1 MASRCSSKF
10 NLVKLGEWGTTSR
23 FSSSAVA
30 GSPIRSPSGMNSMT
44 TSLHRESAAGVVSS
58 LLSPKRSQDRLR
70 AMSIQFAGS
79 KSSDDR
85 RRRRLLV
92 NTDDQTADEATGEE
106 GLYGAGV
113 TSELV
118 ASSAAAPWVPVYE
131 WRIWT
136 YAALILLALSGAAFA
151 LSMPMAFRPELAP
164 LTKHLLQGDRPIL
177 AVLIQ
182 TTFCFLA
189 AQLAV
194 LIGWYRAQCKLDFRG
209 YYRVWPWVAV
219 VLGVTALCS
228 ATDIHGQFG
237 LIIERSGLVEWRPR
251 VISWLLPA
259 SLIALPIV
267 VLLDR
272 DVRRS
277 RSSLYMLRLTWLLA
291 IASAWLELG
300 ANDLTGYPWIA
311 PTRIILPMFTMAS
324 LFVGL
329 WFHARTVAYV
339 CPDPPEAEVAT
350 AKTQILSV
358 WNWLASWF
366 TRKPIEVP
374 VDEAEAKP
382 KRGRKKAAEATEDEE
397 EAPKRKRRAPAKRAA
412 KPRTRAK
419 AVETEEEEVQE
430 EEQETGYDEAA
441 DVNEGYE
448 TESAAEE
455 SESESNNWE
464 EEETEP
470 EPAPP
475 PAQSNRY
482 NRESTPAPQSAA
494 ARKPANSGWEEA
506 EQSSEGSDEDED
518 SDDAILRRDSGM
530 TAEQMQGLTKRQKR
544 DLRKQQRSQRR

>member
-1 MASRCSSKF
+1 
-10 NLVKLGEWGTTSR
+10 
-23 FSSSAVA
+23 
-30 GSPIRSPSGMNSMT
+30 
-44 TSLHRESAAGVVSS
+44 
-58 LLSPKRSQDRLR
+58 
-70 AMSIQFAGS
+70 MSIQFAGS

-92 NTDDQTADEATGEE
+92 NTDDQAADEATEE

-136 YAALILLALSGAAFA
+136 YSALILLVLSGAAFA

-164 LTKHLLQGDRPIL
+164 LTKHLLEGDRPVL
-177 AVLIQ
+177 AVLLQ
-182 TTFCFLA
+182 TSFCFLA

-209 YYRVWPWVAV
+209 YYRVWPWVAA

-237 LIIERSGLVEWRPR
+237 LIIERTGLVEWRPR

-277 RSSLYMLRLTWLLA
+277 RSSLYMLRSTWLLA
-291 IASAWLELG
+291 IATAWLELF
-300 ANDLTGYPWIA
+300 ATDLTIYPLIA
-311 PTRIILPMFTMAS
+311 PTRIILPMFTMAA

-339 CPDPPEAEVAT
+339 CPDPPEVEVAT
-350 AKTQILSV
+350 AKTQILSG
-358 WNWLASWF
+358 WYWLASWF
-366 TRKPIEVP
+366 TRKPIEAP
-374 VDEAEAKP
+374 VEETETKP
-382 KRGRKKAAEATEDEE
+382 KRGRKKAAEASEEEE
-397 EAPKRKRRAPAKRAA
+397 EAPKKKRRAPAKRAA

-419 AVETEEEEVQE
+419 AVETEEEEAEE
-430 EEQETGYDEAA
+430 EEQETGYDETA
-441 DVNEGYE
+441 DASEGYG
-448 TESAAEE
+448 TESSAE
-455 SESESNNWE
+455 ESESNNWE

-475 PAQSNRY
+475 PAQPNRY
-482 NRESTPAPQSAA
+482 SRDSTPAPQPAA
-494 ARKPANSGWEEA
+494 AKKPANSGWDEA
-506 EQSSEGSDEDED
+506 EQASEDSEEDED

-530 TAEQMQGLTKRQKR
+530 TAEQMKGLTKRQKR
-544 DLRKQQRSQRR
+544 DLRKQQRTQRR